1 MFMDKKILLACAKN
15 TTEYIKNNNG
25 GNFTGFIVDIIRYVN
40 KQKWTVNKRLGNYG
54 EFYLM

>member
-25 GNFTGFIVDIIRYVN
+25 GTLQV
-40 KQKWTVNKRLGNYG
+40 L
-54 EFYLM
+54 